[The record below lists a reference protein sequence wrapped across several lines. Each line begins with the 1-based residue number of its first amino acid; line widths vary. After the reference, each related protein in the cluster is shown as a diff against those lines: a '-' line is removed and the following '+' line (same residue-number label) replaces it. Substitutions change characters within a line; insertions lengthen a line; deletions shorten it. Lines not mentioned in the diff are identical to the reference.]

1 MSSSLRDDLASL
13 RIERRGAAGAPS
25 APVSVGVTN
34 GAVRVRRD
42 RGMRAL
48 SLLIWLIPL
57 ALLGVGG
64 LVVYR
69 QYEQL
74 KPKPEVSVGLV
85 QAMTVGEAETLLSAK
100 GYLRSHNQ
108 AEIGAKMPGRVE
120 AVMVEEGSKVKKG
133 DVLAIL
139 EHNDLKAQLLSREG
153 MLLRTRAELEQARAD
168 LQLKELRA
176 RRRTQLQTRGTV
188 TGEELEQVLADRNMA
203 EAQVHALEASLK
215 VQEAMV
221 KESLQ
226 LIDYM
231 SIRAPFDGT
240 VTKKGAELGET
251 ILLGGMGAASGRGS
265 VATLADLNHLEVETD
280 IAETYLSRIVVGQP
294 AEISVTAV
302 PGRHYRGRLDRII
315 PMGDRTRGTIKVM
328 VEVLDPDEN
337 LFPELVA
344 TVHFLPDKAVNNPN
358 AGKTFL
364 FVPKAALVEE
374 NGHTQ
379 VWVVDAKGV
388 IQRRQVAVVESTDD
402 LARVEKGLSAG
413 ESVILEPA
421 KTLAA
426 GDQVKISD

>member
-13 RIERRGAAGAPS
+13 RIERRGTAAASPSPAPMPAS
-25 APVSVGVTN
+25 NA
-34 GAVRVRRD
+34 AVRVQRD

-48 SLLIWLIPL
+48 SLLIWLVPL
-57 ALLGVGG
+57 AILGAGG
-64 LVVYR
+64 VVVYR
-69 QYEQL
+69 QFEQL
-74 KPKPEVSVGLV
+74 KPKQEVSVGLV

-100 GYLRSHNQ
+100 GYIRSHNQ

-120 AVMVEEGSKVKKG
+120 AIMVEEGSRVKKG
-133 DVLAIL
+133 DVLAVL

-153 MLLRTRAELEQARAD
+153 MLLRTQAELEEAQAD
-168 LQLKELRA
+168 LHLKELRA
-176 RRRTQLQTRGTV
+176 RRRTQLQSRGTV

-226 LIDYM
+226 LIEYM

-240 VTKKGAELGET
+240 VTKKGAEVGET

-265 VATLADLNHLEVETD
+265 VATLADLDRLEVETD
-280 IAETYLSRIVVGQP
+280 IAETYLSRIVVDQP

-328 VEVLDPDEN
+328 VEVLDPDQH

-374 NGHTQ
+374 NGHAQ
-379 VWVVDAKGV
+379 VWVVDAQGTV
-388 IQRRQVAVVESTDD
+388 RRRRVAVVESTDD
-402 LARVEKGLSAG
+402 LARVEKGLTAG
-413 ESVILEPA
+413 ESVILQPP
-421 KTLAA
+421 KTLSE
-426 GDQVKISD
+426 GEQVKVSD

>member
-13 RIERRGAAGAPS
+13 RIERRGTAAASPSPAPMPAS
-25 APVSVGVTN
+25 NA
-34 GAVRVRRD
+34 AVRVQRD

-48 SLLIWLIPL
+48 SLLIWLVPL
-57 ALLGVGG
+57 AILGAGG
-64 LVVYR
+64 VVVYR
-69 QYEQL
+69 QFEQL
-74 KPKPEVSVGLV
+74 KPKQEVSVGLV

-100 GYLRSHNQ
+100 GYIRSHNQ

-120 AVMVEEGSKVKKG
+120 AIMVEEGSRVKKG
-133 DVLAIL
+133 DVLAVL

-153 MLLRTRAELEQARAD
+153 MLLRTQAELEEAQAD
-168 LQLKELRA
+168 LHLKELRA
-176 RRRTQLQTRGTV
+176 RRRTQLQSRGTV

-226 LIDYM
+226 LIEYM

-240 VTKKGAELGET
+240 VTKKGAEVGET

-265 VATLADLNHLEVETD
+265 VATLADLDRLEVETD
-280 IAETYLSRIVVGQP
+280 IAETYLSRIVVDQP

-328 VEVLDPDEN
+328 VEVLDPDQH

-364 FVPKAALVEE
+364 FVPKAALMEE
-374 NGHTQ
+374 NGHAQ
-379 VWVVDAKGV
+379 VWVVDAQGTV
-388 IQRRQVAVVESTDD
+388 RRRRVAVVESTDD
-402 LARVEKGLSAG
+402 LARVEKGLTAG
-413 ESVILEPA
+413 ESVILQPP
-421 KTLAA
+421 KTLSE
-426 GDQVKISD
+426 GEQVKVSD